1 MSEAKHSSEG
11 MGYVGASHRDAF
23 FALVNEMIGRAGLK
37 TGDKVFLW
45 GNLGKPW
52 GERSRGAA
60 AALEKAGLK
69 VAYLELEF
77 PGDVGWGDP
86 AARFAAVLKANPGVK
101 AVIADDSFLTAHM
114 AYFARSYGL
123 KPGQLFI
130 AGMDLSPTTI
140 QGIKD
145 GYVNLVYDDQ
155 KFLQGYLPILNI
167 CLTKKHGFS
176 GLPFNTGVP
185 LIDAGNVDAVAPL
198 VEKEIR

>member
-1 MSEAKHSSEG
+1 
-11 MGYVGASHRDAF
+11 
-23 FALVNEMIGRAGLK
+23 
-37 TGDKVFLW
+37 
-45 GNLGKPW
+45 
-52 GERSRGAA
+52 
-60 AALEKAGLK
+60 
-69 VAYLELEF
+69 
-77 PGDVGWGDP
+77 
-86 AARFAAVLKANPGVK
+86 
-101 AVIADDSFLTAHM
+101 
-114 AYFARSYGL
+114 
-123 KPGQLFI
+123 
-130 AGMDLSPTTI
+130 MDLSPTTI